1 MLVYMLYLRLLALR
15 YAATHLLRSLRPPR
29 AQIPSPDPI
38 LQQSAHPASV
48 GDLLEK
54 AERERRELLEMSKVL
69 DRKLLAVITAGG
81 VYAALLVSVR
91 DLIPGPA
98 AGATGII
105 AVAGIVLAYRA
116 WRPNPLLAMTTH
128 LFVKHIMKDPD
139 SLKLVLINVY
149 IATNQQ
155 LYVLN
160 EWKARLFA
168 RSSTW
173 VSVGSV
179 TTLLLSVWGGL
190 L

>member
-1 MLVYMLYLRLLALR
+1 MLVYMFYLRLLALR
-15 YAATHLLRSLRPPR
+15 HATKSLLRSLRPPR
-29 AQIPSPDPI
+29 AQIPPPKPI
-38 LQQSAHPASV
+38 LEQSAHPVSV
-48 GDLLEK
+48 GDLLDK
-54 AERERRELLEMSKVL
+54 AEQERRELLEMSRML

-81 VYAALLVSVR
+81 VYAALLISVR
-91 DLIPGPA
+91 DLIPDPATGA
-98 AGATGII
+98 AGVI

-128 LFVKHIMKDPD
+128 LLVKHITKDPD

-155 LYVLN
+155 LYRLN

-173 VSVGSV
+173 VSVGSAI
-179 TTLLLSVWGGL
+179 TLLLSIGGGL